1 MANTATNVTNAQP
14 AVGGAV
20 LVAPLGTAVP
30 TSADGS
36 LNSAFTALGYISDE
50 GATNTITRDMTDI
63 KAWGGDTVLALQ
75 NSKDDKFKMTFLE
88 TMNVNVLK
96 VVHGDTK
103 VSGALSTGIS
113 VTESSLELEAH
124 AWVIDMILRG
134 NALKRIV
141 IPNGKVSGIDEIAY
155 AGTDAT
161 GIGIEITAM
170 PDSSGNTHYEYI
182 KAAASQ

>member
-20 LVAPLGTAVP
+20 SVAPLGTTVP
-30 TSADGS
+30 TTADGS
-36 LNSAFTALGYISDE
+36 LNQAFVGLGYISDE

-88 TMNVNVLK
+88 SMNLNVLK

-103 VSGALSTGIS
+103 VTGVLSTGIT

-141 IPNGKVSGIDEIAY
+141 IPNGKVTSIEEISY
-155 AGTDAT
+155 ADSDAT
-161 GIGIEITAM
+161 GLGIEITAM

-182 KAAASQ
+182 KAASTT